1 MSTQI
6 KSKFK
11 GAWLT
16 DIDDT
21 LIPSGHKPDDEWIR
35 SLAKF
40 IAELKKHGIV
50 WAPVSGVSLEKM
62 GPRLLYRLPEE
73 VLSHVIYYGGEGS
86 TKSYFNSTTQQWV
99 SPEKYQRHFTD
110 EQALVVIG
118 KKRFTI
124 ALKNAGGT
132 NSADTQHITKRISQA
147 KKSLQGTRYEKMPS
161 LVDELEDKLKED
173 GFDPNIAETYFRG
186 GAVSWMM
193 LGDIS
198 VTHYKSERETATR
211 EKLTTHL
218 RKRLEILNY
227 LQDIGETGIHMP
239 YPHATRGIKLVL
251 MGNDKGRAADDL
263 INKENIPVST
273 LLFVGNELYKGG
285 NDNSV
290 RRINGITIL
299 SVGEKKDAGV
309 INGGIQVD
317 ANWHWMKWVTTNL
330 KRNTPWPGV
339 LKKLS
344 KSADVRQLESRIEQE
359 KENAQLTSNWH
370 HAMSQVIPTSLI
382 AEQYKEIRTA
392 FKATRKQLIKL
403 RCIQYNLVA
412 RLAVLEQFH
421 YDNARKIVLE
431 LLNCNEPEKQDKLLS
446 IDRLKQYLFPELK
459 ILLRQFFVDQLN
471 IKEKKVRQLFNET
484 SGIQSLENT
493 IHNLLALSN
502 TQANN
507 SNLETANNIIARWE
521 TKIEE
526 LVNSYFCRA
535 DKWREKQLHEQET
548 VDALSSNQKTTAT
561 IQSKNLYRYLKWLIP
576 RIEDIPHL
584 KDLDKP
590 TIILMAGTSGVGK
603 STLSRHISKTMGIPT
618 SFSSDVASRSVIRE
632 SISFLLGSDRAREI
646 FPEVFSSSFA
656 ENSLAWFYAHSL
668 MTMVG
673 VVGNIN
679 RLIKEN
685 ISAVIDGVAL
695 IPGTLPEEYFEKA
708 NIVWIVT
715 SVGDM
720 NTHFERLGTR
730 SETGVERGGADRYRE
745 MFSAIRHNHDRLVE
759 MANRTDS
766 FTIDN
771 SGQLESAMTNVIQRV
786 SDPFADRGL
795 LVDDKIRDKIKSQL
809 QERTTWEIQNVVL
822 ARAK

>member
-1 MSTQI
+1 MRAQS
-6 KSKFK
+6 KSNFK

-40 IAELKKHGIV
+40 IAVLKKHNIV
-50 WAPVSGVSLEKM
+50 WAPVSGVALEKM
-62 GPRLLYRLPEE
+62 GPRLLYRLPAA

-86 TKSYFNSTTQQWV
+86 TKSLFDSTTQQWV
-99 SPEKYQRHFTD
+99 SPEKYQRLFTD

-118 KKRFTI
+118 KKHFSA
-124 ALKNAGGT
+124 ALNNSCET
-132 NSADTQHITKRISQA
+132 NTSDTQRITERIKRA
-147 KKSLQGTRYEKMPS
+147 EKSLQGTRYEKIPS
-161 LVDELEDKLKED
+161 LVDELEGKLKED

-198 VTHYKSERETATR
+198 VTHYKGERETATR
-211 EKLTTHL
+211 EKLTTFL
-218 RKRLEILNY
+218 RRRLEELDY

-251 MGNDKGRAADDL
+251 MGNDKGRAAEDL
-263 INKENIPVST
+263 IQKENIPLDS

-290 RRINGITIL
+290 RRIDGITML
-299 SVGEKKDAGV
+299 SVGEKEDAGV

-317 ANWHWMKWVTTNL
+317 ANWQWMEWVTTNL
-330 KRNTPWPGV
+330 NQNTPWPLV
-339 LKKLS
+339 LKNLPE
-344 KSADVRQLESRIEQE
+344 SADVRQLKSRIEQE
-359 KENAQLTSNWH
+359 NENAHLTSDWH
-370 HAMSQVIPTSLI
+370 HAMSQVIPAALI
-382 AEQYKEIRTA
+382 AENYNEIREA
-392 FKATRKQLIKL
+392 FSATRKQLIKL
-403 RCIQYNLVA
+403 KIIQYDLVA

-421 YDNARKIVLE
+421 YDNARRIVLE
-431 LLNCNEPEKQDKLLS
+431 LFNDNGSTKQDKLLLS
-446 IDRLKQYLFPELK
+446 GRLKQYLFPELK
-459 ILLRQFFVDQLN
+459 MLLRQFFVDQLN
-471 IKEKKVRQLFNET
+471 IKEKKVRHQLNDVL
-484 SGIQSLENT
+484 GIQGLDNAIIKILELSDTQTNKT
-493 IHNLLALSN
+493 ELAS
-502 TQANN
+502 AK
-507 SNLETANNIIARWE
+507 NIIKRWE
-521 TKIEE
+521 TKIEK
-526 LVNSYFCRA
+526 LVESYFCRA
-535 DKWREKQLHEQET
+535 DKWRVKQHNEQAIIT
-548 VDALSSNQKTTAT
+548 SLASKQKSTLT
-561 IQSKNLYRYLKWLIP
+561 IQGKDLYRYLKWLIP
-576 RIEDIPHL
+576 RLEDIPHL

-590 TIILMAGTSGVGK
+590 TIVLLAGTSGVGK

-646 FPEVFSSSFA
+646 FPEVFGSSFA
-656 ENSLAWFYAHSL
+656 ENSLEWFYAHSL

-708 NIVWIVT
+708 NIVWIVA

-720 NTHFERLGTR
+720 NAHFERLGTR

-745 MFSAIRHNHDRLVE
+745 MFSAIRNNHDRLVE
-759 MANRTDS
+759 MAQRTDS

-771 SGQLESAMTNVIQRV
+771 SGQLESAMKNVIQRV

-795 LVDDKIRDKIKSQL
+795 LADDKIRDKIKSQL
-809 QERTTWEIQNVVL
+809 QERTTWEIQNAVL
-822 ARAK
+822 GKVQ